1 MRKKDKSTDSPQEKV
16 RATTEKKK
24 KNTSFVEAG
33 VIEGSVTLDSQ
44 AQVVANNYN
53 NMGGADYSDETSLDY
68 GGYGAGTR
76 RNRAATLTRAER
88 YSNIEGGVVPFIYSA
103 SRGKYT
109 SNISI
114 RDAIIL
120 CQKCYYN
127 FSVFRN
133 TIDLMTEFS
142 CSQIYFTGGNA
153 QSRKFFEAWA
163 NRVNL
168 WRLQDEFYREYY
180 RSGNVFL
187 YKLNAI
193 FNKEDMAAITDVLTA
208 AKEKEVPIRYI
219 ILNPADIQSIGSASF
234 ISPRYVKVLN
244 DFELQVL
251 TNPKTPE
258 EKDLAKRIQEFGQLQ
273 ETVKTAQSQTYLV
286 FYLDPDRVK
295 AIFYKKQPYEPFGVP
310 MGFPVLQD
318 INWKQE
324 LKNIDMAISRT
335 VQQAILLVT
344 MGNDEMGMPTAKQ
357 INNLKNIFQNE
368 SVGRILVTDY
378 TTNAKFVI
386 PEIDKILDPKKY
398 EIVNQDIKNG
408 LNNILIGDEKYA
420 NSSTKVDMFLARLK
434 HAREVFFN
442 EFLLPEIKF
451 IGEQLG
457 FKSVPTPRLKK
468 VDFKDDPNLARIY
481 SRLLEIG
488 VLTPE
493 EGITALET
501 GRLPLPEESIE
512 SQKKLHEYHEDG
524 LYQPLLNNPN
534 LVIPQKEDSKM
545 GQQTVSPTP
554 APVKTA
560 GGKGVAGR
568 PPGSGVQKSVNNIG
582 KIGKK
587 ISAQDI
593 ANNLGRFDLL
603 EGSIET
609 YLKEKFNKKKLAKEQ
624 KQIVKEIAE
633 TIAINEKPDKW
644 LESIAAY
651 ITQPVQMSD
660 NLNEVNEISERHGVD
675 IKTAILLMHSQ
686 INEE

>member
-1 MRKKDKSTDSPQEKV
+1 MTQKGKSQEPTEVKAKV
-16 RATTEKKK
+16 TKEKKK
-24 KNTSFVEAG
+24 KNTSFVAPSL
-33 VIEGSVTLDSQ
+33 IEGSVKLDSQ
-44 AQVVANNYN
+44 AEVVASNWGG
-53 NMGGADYSDETSLDY
+53 MGGADYYDDDALDY
-68 GGYGAGTR
+68 GGNGASVR
-76 RNRAATLTRAER
+76 RNRAATITRSER

-127 FSVFRN
+127 FAVFRN

-142 CSQIYFTGGNA
+142 CSPIYFTGGNA

-193 FNKEDMAAITDVLTA
+193 FNKNDLAAITDVVTA
-208 AKEKEVPIRYI
+208 AKDKEVPIRYI

-244 DFELQVL
+244 DFEMQVL
-251 TNPKTPE
+251 TNPKTDQ

-295 AIFYKKQPYEPFGVP
+295 AVFYKKQPYEPFGVP

-335 VQQAILLVT
+335 IQQSILLVT
-344 MGNDEMGMPTAKQ
+344 MGNDEIGMPTAKQ
-357 INNLKNIFQNE
+357 VANLKNIFQNE

-386 PEIDKILDPKKY
+386 PEIDKLLDPKKY
-398 EIVNQDIKNG
+398 QIVNEDIKNG
-408 LNNILIGDEKYA
+408 LNNVLVGDEKYA
-420 NSSTKVDMFLARLK
+420 NSSTKVEMFLARLK
-434 HAREVFFN
+434 HAREVFLN

-457 FKSVPTPRLKK
+457 FKSVPTPRFKDA
-468 VDFKDDPNLARIY
+468 DFRDDPNLARIY
-481 SRLLEIG
+481 SRLMEIG

-512 SQKKLHEYHEDG
+512 HQKKLHEYHEEG

-534 LVIPQKEDSKM
+534 LLVPPTAKTED
-545 GQQTVSPTP
+545 GAP
-554 APVKTA
+554 ATQNKAVN
-560 GGKGVAGR
+560 KGMAGR
-568 PPGSGVQKSVNNIG
+568 PPGTGTPKSVNNVG

-587 ISAQDI
+587 ISAQDV
-593 ANNLGRFDLL
+593 ASNLARFDLL
-603 EGSIET
+603 EGSIEN
-609 YLKEKFNKKKLAKEQ
+609 YLKEKFKKKKLGKEQ
-624 KQIVKEIAE
+624 KEIVKEIAE
-633 TIAINEKPDKW
+633 TIAINEKPEKW
-644 LESIAAY
+644 LESIATY
-651 ITQPVQMSD
+651 INQPVQVSE
-660 NLNEVNEISERHGVD
+660 NLNEVQEISERHGVD

-686 INEE
+686 IEEQ